1 MLNKYKFVFD
11 PASQK
16 AVLIIQKGPAEVR
29 IPSNDL
35 TAVRSLLEGKN
46 GYPDNLEI
54 CSVERGHLP
63 AL

>member
-1 MLNKYKFVFD
+1 MKYNFVFD

-29 IPSNDL
+29 IPANDL
-35 TAVRSLLEGKN
+35 TAVISLLEGKN
-46 GYPDNLEI
+46 GHCDNLEI
-54 CSVERGHLP
+54 CSVGQGHLP